1 MYKDLCISSSSADVF
16 TMSEGYIVLPSNAS
30 YRLFPDNSNS
40 KFTIQLER
48 PLVLHS
54 DKHEVALVDLH
65 YNNTWRNLPHSWI
78 ILESRGGKRSTV
90 NVAGGKYESYTEVCS
105 SIQRKLR
112 LLKLE
117 KRITIYHDKVTNTS
131 YLRIRNND
139 RVTISEELSQVFG
152 FESGKTFLGPTTI
165 TNTNSPDIERGFH
178 SLYVYSSIAGSRLV
192 GDSNVPLLGIVPR
205 KGDRFSSQHYKFRN
219 PHYIPAATINTDT
232 VNTFITT
239 DSGIPVSFDGGKV
252 VLNVHYRLR
261 K

>member
-65 YNNTWRNLPHSWI
+65 YNNTWKNLPDSRI

-90 NVAGGKYESYTEVCS
+90 NVAGGKYESYAEVCS
-105 SIQRKLR
+105 SIQRELR

-117 KRITIYHDKVTNTS
+117 KRITIYHDEVTNTS

-152 FESGKTFLGPTTI
+152 FESGRPFLVQPQLPTQTLP
-165 TNTNSPDIERGFH
+165 T
-178 SLYVYSSIAGSRLV
+178 
-192 GDSNVPLLGIVPR
+192 SNEVFTVCTCTHQ
-205 KGDRFSSQHYKFRN
+205 SQ
-219 PHYIPAATINTDT
+219 
-232 VNTFITT
+232 
-239 DSGIPVSFDGGKV
+239 GV
-252 VLNVHYRLR
+252 VLLVTATFRCWVLFQGRVIDFQANTTSSETHITSPPPRLIQIP
-261 K
+261 